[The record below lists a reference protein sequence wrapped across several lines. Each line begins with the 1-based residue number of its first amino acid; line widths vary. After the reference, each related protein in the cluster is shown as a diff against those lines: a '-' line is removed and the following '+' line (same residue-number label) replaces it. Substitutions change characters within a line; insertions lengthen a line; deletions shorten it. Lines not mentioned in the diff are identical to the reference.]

1 MSIINCYDFNG
12 VAIRCLTQWDHDV
25 SVHITGVN
33 TDPVPEFRFSNK
45 KSKKAICIGGIVTG
59 DGLKS
64 VIPNELL
71 REAVPVY
78 AQLFYKYPSGDA
90 KTEYTFVIPV
100 KPACMPDGEV
110 YEPSEVKS
118 FAETVARLE
127 RLEKNIPKVPD
138 WALQSS
144 KPAYT
149 ASEVGADPK
158 GTAES
163 AVSDHD
169 TNLYAHG
176 GLRRTV
182 QSLTE
187 RINAALDSDD
197 TTLDQLSEI
206 VAYIKSNKSLI
217 DAITTAKVS
226 VADIVNDTTTDDSS
240 RPLSA
245 AMGME
250 LRRITRELEQAAEE
264 TEQKLDALANGLQG
278 GTGGNCSGHYVVSD
292 TSPEDTSALWIDTSN
307 PGEAVAL
314 GATVVET
321 EDGVAIYATD
331 ELGTTMTTVR
341 HGRDGVTPAKG
352 VDYFTP
358 NEVQE
363 IAEIAANI
371 VKDAGDE
378 WEALTVTD
386 VARLLISPK
395 GGLLNSSE
403 DKLVSEPI
411 SIRGGDALRVTGSAK
426 YGNSLW
432 AIYNSAGEMIANQ
445 VAPATA
451 AGLTVAEQEIE
462 APNGAAS
469 IRVAWDKTI
478 SDIPYAVSRKAAEQ
492 TAAVLPLDGVTVAVL
507 GDSIVQGQGVANDL
521 CTRLAAATGA
531 NVVNLGVGGTGW
543 MHRQEEG
550 SAYYQRIADI
560 PENAD
565 IVILSGGGN
574 DRNDPLGTADS
585 TGTDTV
591 AGCIHATLDA
601 VRARVPAARVCVA
614 APTPWQYYPPHNR
627 GNDIAKLV
635 DVMAEIC
642 RRRGIPF
649 LDLYHTSGLAPWDD
663 TIRALLFVDGDGVH
677 PNDLGYGVFA
687 PQFVQLA
694 LGGSHNPVDVQGV
707 AEAVLAA
714 LPKWTGGAY

>member
-1 MSIINCYDFNG
+1 MQI
-12 VAIRCLTQWDHDV
+12 
-25 SVHITGVN
+25 
-33 TDPVPEFRFSNK
+33 
-45 KSKKAICIGGIVTG
+45 
-59 DGLKS
+59 
-64 VIPNELL
+64 
-71 REAVPVY
+71 
-78 AQLFYKYPSGDA
+78 
-90 KTEYTFVIPV
+90 
-100 KPACMPDGEV
+100 
-110 YEPSEVKS
+110 
-118 FAETVARLE
+118 
-127 RLEKNIPKVPD
+127 
-138 WALQSS
+138 
-144 KPAYT
+144 
-149 ASEVGADPK
+149 
-158 GTAES
+158 
-163 AVSDHD
+163 
-169 TNLYAHG
+169 
-176 GLRRTV
+176 
-182 QSLTE
+182 LTE
-187 RINAALDSDD
+187 RLNAVLDSDD

-217 DAITTAKVS
+217 DVITTAKVS
-226 VADIVNDTTTDDSS
+226 VADIVNDLTTDDSS

-245 AMGME
+245 AMGLE
-250 LRRITRELEQAAEE
+250 LRDALRELEQAAEE
-264 TEQKLDALANGLQG
+264 TEQKLDALMQG
-278 GTGGNCSGHYVVSD
+278 
-292 TSPEDTSALWIDTSN
+292 
-307 PGEAVAL
+307 
-314 GATVVET
+314 
-321 EDGVAIYATD
+321 
-331 ELGTTMTTVR
+331 
-341 HGRDGVTPAKG
+341 
-352 VDYFTP
+352 
-358 NEVQE
+358 
-363 IAEIAANI
+363 
-371 VKDAGDE
+371 AGSE

-386 VARLLISPK
+386 VARLLISPN
-395 GGLLNSSE
+395 GGLLNGSE

-462 APNGAAS
+462 APSGAAS

-478 SDIPYAVSRKAAEQ
+478 SDTPYAVSRKAAEQ

-550 SAYYQRIADI
+550 NAYYQRVADI
-560 PENAD
+560 PEDAA

-642 RRRGIPF
+642 RRRSVPYW
-649 LDLYHTSGLAPWDD
+649 DLYHTSGLAPWDD

-677 PNDLGYGVFA
+677 PNELGYGVFA

-694 LGGSHNPVDVQGV
+694 LGGSHNPVDVQGM

>member
-1 MSIINCYDFNG
+1 MGDVQSEVNMEVNHFVTLYLTAPTATVIEAVQGDGIRVIAARLMAGVEPWQVPDGVTAGIGYELPGKVSGYYDQLRDGTPACMIAGNLVTAAIDSSLTAAAGNVKLSIVLRDSDG
-12 VAIRCLTQWDHDV
+12 GQVATFPITMRVAKRPGRIGAEEMAPV
-25 SVHITGVN
+25 SAFDGKLIMGGAGGETI
-33 TDPVPEFRFSNK
+33 PVE
-45 KSKKAICIGGIVTG
+45 VG
-59 DGLKS
+59 DGL
-64 VIPNELL
+64 NLQ
-71 REAVPVY
+71 RD
-78 AQLFYKYPSGDA
+78 GN
-90 KTEYTFVIPV
+90 KTV
-100 KPACMPDGEV
+100 
-110 YEPSEVKS
+110 
-118 FAETVARLE
+118 L
-127 RLEKNIPKVPD
+127 
-138 WALQSS
+138 
-144 KPAYT
+144 T
-149 ASEVGADPK
+149 AS
-158 GTAES
+158 
-163 AVSDHD
+163 
-169 TNLYAHG
+169 G
-176 GLRRTV
+176 G
-182 QSLTE
+182 
-187 RINAALDSDD
+187 
-197 TTLDQLSEI
+197 
-206 VAYIKSNKSLI
+206 
-217 DAITTAKVS
+217 
-226 VADIVNDTTTDDSS
+226 
-240 RPLSA
+240 
-245 AMGME
+245 
-250 LRRITRELEQAAEE
+250 
-264 TEQKLDALANGLQG
+264 G
-278 GTGGNCSGHYVVSD
+278 G
-292 TSPEDTSALWIDTSN
+292 
-307 PGEAVAL
+307 
-314 GATVVET
+314 
-321 EDGVAIYATD
+321 
-331 ELGTTMTTVR
+331 
-341 HGRDGVTPAKG
+341 
-352 VDYFTP
+352 
-358 NEVQE
+358 
-363 IAEIAANI
+363 
-371 VKDAGDE
+371 E
-378 WEALTVTD
+378 WEALTVTA
-386 VARLLISPK
+386 VVGRLLSPK
-395 GGLLNSSE
+395 GGLLSGSE

-411 SIRGGDALRVTGSAK
+411 SIRGSDILRVTGSAK

-478 SDIPYAVSRKAAEQ
+478 SDTPYAVSRKAAEQ
-492 TAAVLPLDGVTVAVL
+492 TAAALPLDGQTLVVL

-550 SAYYQRIADI
+550 NAYYQRIADV
-560 PENAD
+560 PEDAA

-591 AGCIHATLDA
+591 AGCIYATLDA

-687 PQFVQLA
+687 PQVVSLA